1 MLRFEPTKHGTGIK
15 VLGDYGDLNSL
26 HQTFWNLMPESRN
39 ISMRER
45 VRLLSIMSYEVRHA
59 MQHYRLCETISY
71 DDQNEVTYYGCQ
83 IDWICMLFTISCLR
97 YNAGYTS
104 LSQQDQANLMLLE
117 YLTERAMNQYDQQ
130 GASTL
135 KYFINSRINIA
146 DDLIYHIYQAVW
158 YDFMTLPAGK
168 QRFRKISELISK
180 YSTLWS
186 PDYKILKAHFEQL
199 TQDGTKTIC
208 DYETH
213 FEDITIKW

>member
-15 VLGDYGDLNSL
+15 LLGDYGDLNSL

-59 MQHYRLCETISY
+59 MQHHRLCETISY
-71 DDQNEVTYYGCQ
+71 DDQNKVTYYGCQ

-97 YNAGYTS
+97 YNAGYAS
-104 LSQQDQANLMLLE
+104 LNQQDQANLMLLE
-117 YLTERAMNQYDQQ
+117 YLTERAMNQYDPQ

-135 KYFINSRINIA
+135 KNFINARINIS
-146 DDLIYHIYQAVW
+146 DDLVYHIYQAVW
-158 YDFMTLPAGK
+158 YDFRILPTGK
-168 QRFRKISELISK
+168 QRFRKIPELISK
-180 YSTLWS
+180 YSTFWS

-199 TQDGTKTIC
+199 TKDGTKTIC
-208 DYETH
+208 DYETQ
-213 FEDITIKW
+213 FEDIDIKW